1 MLKHTEKETMDILLT
16 IGSKTLNCLGK
27 KWKTS
32 KVKALTLQRKKTL
45 ENEKAS
51 YAYQLVGLILKMTLL
66 PESIYDSV
74 KF

>member
-1 MLKHTEKETMDILLT
+1 MLKHIEKETMYTLLT
-16 IGSKTLNCLGK
+16 IGSKTLNCLGRR
-27 KWKTS
+27 WKTS

-51 YAYQLVGLILKMTLL
+51 YAYQWVGLILKMTIL
-66 PESIYDSV
+66 PESIYILV